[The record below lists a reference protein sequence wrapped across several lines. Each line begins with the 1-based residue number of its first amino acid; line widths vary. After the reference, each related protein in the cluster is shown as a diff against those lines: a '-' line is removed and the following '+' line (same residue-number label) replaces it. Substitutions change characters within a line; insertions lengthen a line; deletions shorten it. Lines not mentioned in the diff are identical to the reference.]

1 MGIVLQAT
9 TRNTGG
15 VRSKLSKLRKQG
27 QLPAVVYGYNIEST
41 PIVLDYKETAKA
53 VQRYGRTSVFQIS
66 IDGQKQVNAV
76 LTEVQRCA
84 LKGHVKHADFLSINM
99 SEELEVEVP
108 VVPIGNSIGVKDGG
122 VLTQPIRVVTIK
134 VKPAEMPDTIEIDVS
149 QLAVGDSLSVAD
161 VRSQINFEILNADED
176 TLVTVT
182 PPAPANND
190 VAGQGDNGN
199 QDIKATGAPE
209 SEN

>member
-41 PIVLDYKETAKA
+41 PIVLDYLETAKA
-53 VQRYGRTSVFQIS
+53 VQKYGRTSVFQIS
-66 IDGQKQVNAV
+66 IDGKTKVNAV

-108 VVPIGNSIGVKDGG
+108 VVSTGDPIGVKEGG
-122 VLTQPIRVVTIK
+122 VLTQPVRLVTIK
-134 VKPAEMPDTIEIDVS
+134 VKPSEMPDSIELDVS
-149 QLAVGDSLSVAD
+149 GLAMGDSISVAD
-161 VRSQINFEILNADED
+161 VRSKINFEIINPDED
-176 TLVTVT
+176 TLFTVT
-182 PPAPANND
+182 PPASANND
-190 VAGQGDNGN
+190 VAGQGDNDN
-199 QDIKATGAPE
+199 QDIKASGAPE